1 MCVLHQAIVTGSRW
15 GREAASPTASPL
27 GFGEQWPWA
36 SFWAE
41 TKMQVAFV
49 RDCVVY
55 DIKDRSGPLDCIEI
69 FTTMIMANKRSVASI
84 RSIAV
89 L

>member
-1 MCVLHQAIVTGSRW
+1 
-15 GREAASPTASPL
+15 
-27 GFGEQWPWA
+27 
-36 SFWAE
+36 
-41 TKMQVAFV
+41 MQVAFV